1 MSDIR
6 STVRQ
11 ISLFLVW
18 IGFIV
23 YATLWAPPAQ
33 PDTVDLL
40 RDLVL
45 GQWSDINPLIVAL
58 FNVMGLWPVLYASV
72 ALADGR
78 SQSFPVWPFVVL
90 SFGLGAFAL
99 LPYLALRK
107 PYQPTSVPTGVT
119 PEVPTATLPASDPW
133 IKRTESRWVGISVL
147 IVGLGLILFG
157 VLTGSWADFWAEWQT
172 RRFINIMSLDFCAL
186 TLLFPLL
193 LGDDMKRRGVSH
205 PWPLAAT
212 ALLPLVGPA
221 LYLCIRPRLAE
232 HSL

>member
-11 ISLFLVW
+11 IFLFLVW

-23 YATLWAPPAQ
+23 YATLWSPPAQ
-33 PDTVDLL
+33 PDTVDLI

-107 PYQPTSVPTGVT
+107 PYHSLDI
-119 PEVPTATLPASDPW
+119 ATDAWLTSDPW
-133 IKRTESRWVGISVL
+133 VKRTESRWVGISVL
-147 IVGLGLILFG
+147 IVGLGLLLFG
-157 VLTGSWADFWAEWQT
+157 VLTGSWADFWAEWHT

-186 TLLFPLL
+186 TLLFPLV
-193 LGDDMKRRGVSH
+193 LGDDMKRRGITN

-212 ALLPLVGPA
+212 ALVPFVGPA
-221 LYLCIRPRLAE
+221 LYLCIRPPLAAE
-232 HSL
+232 SPSASS